1 MSYTIPQIAAI
12 TVLVNGRQVKDGW
25 YIMLD
30 RQDSS
35 TRFLVEMTQ
44 QEDCPIFH
52 QAICVLEE
60 LGESFN
66 LQKETVLSEVFVYL
80 DFQNIFSVSQNERQ
94 KELAAKAESLF
105 APEGITINFGRGQN
119 RYVAFERSA
128 SMSREC
134 RLAFVREDVYPKLKE
149 RMQCGLIIGECQ
161 LSKLYAYNGLM
172 FSTGERIDDLDLS
185 AEHSIVVIDN
195 PTYLIPHVKQI
206 TVQDDGTDNAVRKYT
221 RIEKTG
227 DIAVMGFD
235 GEGLISPY
243 FARELRI
250 HGGGH
255 ASFQIRLPYIK
266 GVVHTVDF
274 AAMLQELGV
283 AEITDVWGNR
293 HPVESVHLILTK
305 SMFKGFGW
313 MEQNNVSW
321 NEFRRRWEQYDHA
334 LYISGRDKTEQQR
347 TVFFNYQFL
356 NTLQM
361 DADTFRPLDLPLGWK
376 RSPQTDPRTWLTKT
390 TETEYYDLVAN
401 PAARKQFFASRISD
415 EPRMERDPNNARAK
429 LVRLNDR
436 FLEEPV
442 YEKELHQRAKSLLRR
457 YSLGQLLVAGDNRY
471 LSDDL
476 MRLIL
481 HLIETSEGKTKA
493 YRTVERECLTGNA
506 IYAPSPAYAKQDRY
520 LLLRSPH
527 IARNEEVSAVP
538 LKAVGPLRQKYL
550 SHLRYVVMI
559 DSRSLIAERL
569 GGADYD
575 GDFVKTI
582 AEPLLIE
589 CVNAKNDLPVLKI
602 PSANPLLADAND
614 WKARMETVKST
625 FSSRVGQVSNEA
637 LRRGLVAYDESG
649 DDDLQ
654 EEYAEDTEL
663 LAILI
668 GLEIDSAKSGVKP
681 DLRDYTGFRRAQS
694 SLLLQYKEI
703 LEKGERRKWYEDT
716 LNKRLK
722 DFFASVDWEEVTSNI
737 ERVPYY
743 AYMLEKE
750 TSPYRSK
757 PASDAELFPFA
768 ADPMWQT
775 RLEPAK
781 LDRMKEIVSA
791 YHSAVR
797 RCRAKRYD
805 TEVFPR
811 KTDVERILYA
821 QGKDDR
827 YIADELYHLFDS
839 SDAEEI
845 RTIRTW
851 LTEMQWHLLPPNDRR
866 RQLYRLNTHAPLY
879 TEEYIELFCDF
890 HDGGCRLLGDVICD
904 LDDYY
909 RKGKYTS
916 KLYHPDED
924 RDLKYLLE
932 NADRF
937 PSPKDCVDRQCLSLL
952 LLERNGVQLNTHE
965 VVQYGV
971 ALNERTFL
979 LEVCPQFV
987 LNYLTPLP
995 TAERKKWWRFWES

>member
-1 MSYTIPQIAAI
+1 
-12 TVLVNGRQVKDGW
+12 
-25 YIMLD
+25 
-30 RQDSS
+30 
-35 TRFLVEMTQ
+35 
-44 QEDCPIFH
+44 
-52 QAICVLEE
+52 
-60 LGESFN
+60 
-66 LQKETVLSEVFVYL
+66 
-80 DFQNIFSVSQNERQ
+80 
-94 KELAAKAESLF
+94 
-105 APEGITINFGRGQN
+105 
-119 RYVAFERSA
+119 
-128 SMSREC
+128 
-134 RLAFVREDVYPKLKE
+134 
-149 RMQCGLIIGECQ
+149 
-161 LSKLYAYNGLM
+161 
-172 FSTGERIDDLDLS
+172 
-185 AEHSIVVIDN
+185 
-195 PTYLIPHVKQI
+195 
-206 TVQDDGTDNAVRKYT
+206 
-221 RIEKTG
+221 
-227 DIAVMGFD
+227 
-235 GEGLISPY
+235 
-243 FARELRI
+243 
-250 HGGGH
+250 
-255 ASFQIRLPYIK
+255 
-266 GVVHTVDF
+266 
-274 AAMLQELGV
+274 MLQELGV
-283 AEITDVWGNR
+283 TEIVDFWGER
-293 HPVESVHLILTK
+293 HPARSVHLILTR
-305 SMFKGFGW
+305 SMFKGLGW
-313 MEQNNVSW
+313 MEQNGVSW
-321 NEFRRRWEQYDHA
+321 NEFRRRWEQYDHT
-334 LYISGRDKTEQQR
+334 LYISGQDKTEEQR

-376 RSPQTDPRTWLTKT
+376 RSPEADPRTWLTKT
-390 TETEYYDLVAN
+390 TETEYYDLVVN
-401 PAARKQFFASRISD
+401 RAARKQFFLSRICD
-415 EPRMERDPNNARAK
+415 ESHKERDPDNIRAK
-429 LVRLNDR
+429 LVRMNDR
-436 FLEEPV
+436 FLEESV
-442 YEKELHQRAKSLLRR
+442 YTKELDQRAKSLLRR

-476 MRLIL
+476 MRLL
-481 HLIETSEGKTKA
+481 LFLIETSVGKSDA
-493 YRTVERECLTGNA
+493 YHAAEKECLTGNT
-506 IYAPSPAYAKQDRY
+506 IYAPSPAYTEQDRY

-538 LKAVGPLRQKYL
+538 LKTVGPLRQKYL

-559 DSRSLIAERL
+559 DARSLIAERL

-602 PSANPLLADAND
+602 PSAKPLLADAND

-637 LRRGLVAYDESG
+637 LRRGLVAYDESAA
-649 DDDLQ
+649 DDLQ

-663 LAILI
+663 LVILI

-681 DLRDYTGFRRAQS
+681 DLRYYTGFHRAQS

-722 DFFASVDWEEVTSNI
+722 DFFASVDWEEVASNI
-737 ERVPYY
+737 ERVPYL

-750 TSPYRSK
+750 TPAYRSN

-775 RLEPAK
+775 RLDPAK
-781 LDRMKEIVSA
+781 LDRMKEIISA
-791 YHSAVR
+791 YNSAVR

-827 YIADELYHLFDS
+827 YLADELYHLFDS

-845 RTIRTW
+845 HTIRTW
-851 LTEMQWHLLPPNDRR
+851 LTETQWHLLPLNDRR
-866 RQLYRLNTHAPLY
+866 QQIYRLHTHAPLY
-879 TEEYIELFCDF
+879 AEEYIELFSDF

-909 RKGKYTS
+909 RKGKSTK
-916 KLYHPDED
+916 KLYRSDD
-924 RDLKYLLE
+924 NADLKWLLE
-932 NADRF
+932 GAERF
-937 PSPKDCVDRQCLSLL
+937 PSPKDSVDRECLSLL

-971 ALNERTFL
+971 ALNESAFL
-979 LEVCPQFV
+979 LEVCPRFV
-987 LNYLTPLP
+987 LNDLTPLP